1 MKKMTAFTGIF
12 LFCLLHAQVAWGQQ
26 KLDEQGRSTVLL
38 GTTFP
43 GGLPVGLFTA
53 GKALWL
59 GVQPQLAGVGEEPRV
74 PLLAIRHKLKAAD
87 AETLRGKSS
96 EVLSTHTLNIPDA
109 SVPAGE
115 LVTTAAQT
123 SAGGKTFSG
132 NPLVSGLS
140 PHLDV
145 KTYGALG
152 NGITDDTTAIQSA
165 INAAA
170 SGGGSSVFFPPG
182 VYLASQIVLT
192 QGISLVGSGMNAAPW
207 GLGTTLQ
214 QKAGVNQHFIV
225 SHSEDV
231 YQHWSVISNMRLMGD
246 RSNTSGSGIHFS
258 VASGEG
264 TKFEHLLIEGFAAE
278 GIYVWGGEPLYVE
291 DVHTFANGTY
301 GVNVNPTG
309 AAPMQTHLLTMISGD
324 DNGTALIHLGP
335 SRGVG
340 SAVTWLI
347 EGVKAEKHIP
357 GKQNDAI
364 VLDEMNGSPVA
375 IYGVA
380 FENTSGEPANSA
392 IKIINGPAR
401 LTWAGI
407 DATALP
413 SALSGGCSGSCTNY
427 TVNDTSANG
436 RNSIRPSGTYGGDYF
451 VNRLWANYGNDLAS
465 SDLSL
470 SGWGSSA
477 TVSID
482 PGSTDQRGQIAVT
495 AKGLGISANPTLTLT
510 FRDGPWFAAPF
521 AVVGRNDPNAPA
533 RAPTWRTTPKM
544 LVITFQGTPVAGT
557 VYKFSWMVMG

>member
-1 MKKMTAFTGIF
+1 MESSALPTTISTGSWQPAAGVVPR
-12 LFCLLHAQVAWGQQ
+12 LVGLSGVVKYRTGEAAHGLVGLPWSLYEVPEGASPHWVEGNTL
-26 KLDEQGRSTVLL
+26 KLDEQGRYTVLP

-43 GGLPVGLFTA
+43 EGLPLELFRA

-59 GVQPQLAGVGEEPRV
+59 GVQPQLAGAGEQPRV
-74 PLLAIRHKLKAAD
+74 PD
-87 AETLRGKSS
+87 
-96 EVLSTHTLNIPDA
+96 
-109 SVPAGE
+109 
-115 LVTTAAQT
+115 
-123 SAGGKTFSG
+123 GKTFDG
-132 NPLVSGLS
+132 NPLASGPS
-140 PHLDV
+140 PYLDV

-170 SGGGSSVFFPPG
+170 SGGGSTVFFPPG

-192 QGISLVGSGMNAAPW
+192 QGISLVGSGMNASPW

-225 SHSEDV
+225 SRGEDG
-231 YQHWSVISNMRLMGD
+231 YQHWSVISNVRLMGD
-246 RSNTSGSGIHFS
+246 PSNTSGAGIHFS

-264 TKFEHLLIEGFAAE
+264 TKFEHLLIKGFAAE
-278 GIYVWGGEPLYVE
+278 GIFVWGGVPLCME
-291 DVHTFANGTY
+291 DIHAFSNGTY
-301 GVNVNPTG
+301 GVNINPTG
-309 AAPMQTHLLTMISGD
+309 TAPSQTYLLTMISGD

-340 SAVTWLI
+340 GAVTWLI
-347 EGVKAEKHIP
+347 EGVKAEKHTR

-364 VLDEMNGSPVA
+364 ILDSMNGSPVA
-375 IYGVA
+375 ICGVA
-380 FENTSGEPANSA
+380 FQNNSGEPANSA
-392 IKIINGPAR
+392 IKIINATAR

-407 DATALP
+407 DATGLP
-413 SALSGGCSGSCTNY
+413 ATLSGGCSGSCTNY

-451 VNRLWANYGNDLAS
+451 VNRLWANYGNGLAP
-465 SDLSL
+465 SDFSL

-477 TVSID
+477 TVSIY

-495 AKGLGISANPTLTLT
+495 AKGSGMAANPTLTLT
-510 FRDGPWFAAPF
+510 FHDGPWFAAPF

-533 RAPTWRTTPKM
+533 RAPTWRTTPKT
-544 LVITFQGTPVAGT
+544 LAITFQGTPVAGS
-557 VYKFSWMVMG
+557 VYKFTWMVIG